1 MQILLAFL
9 AGGVLC
15 VIAQLFIN
23 LTKATPARILV
34 CYVCIGVLL
43 YALGIYEPLLKIFGA
58 GVSLPLIGFGG
69 AIGRGVKEAISKDG
83 IFGILSGGI
92 TATAQ
97 GITLSLAL
105 GLLASLISRGRP
117 KKM

>member
-1 MQILLAFL
+1 MQILSAFL

-15 VIAQLFIN
+15 VIAQIFIN

-34 CYVCIGVLL
+34 SYVCIGVLL

-69 AIGRGVKEAISKDG
+69 AIGRGVKEAITKDG
-83 IFGILSGGI
+83 VLGILSGAL

-97 GITLSLAL
+97 GITLSLFL
-105 GLLASLISRGRP
+105 GLIASFITKGKP

>member
-15 VIAQLFIN
+15 LIAQIFIN
-23 LTKATPARILV
+23 LTSATPARILV
-34 CYVCIGVLL
+34 AYVCLGVLL
-43 YALGIYEPLLKIFGA
+43 YAVGVYEPMREIFGA

-69 AIGRGVKEAISKDG
+69 AIGAGVKDSIARDG
-83 IFGILSGGI
+83 ITGILKGGL

-97 GITLSLAL
+97 GITLTLVLAL
-105 GLLASLISRGRP
+105 LTSLISKGKP
-117 KKM
+117 KRM

>member
-15 VIAQLFIN
+15 LIAQIFIN
-23 LTKATPARILV
+23 LTSATPARILV
-34 CYVCIGVLL
+34 AYVCIGVLL
-43 YALGIYEPLLKIFGA
+43 FALGVYEPMREIFGA

-69 AIGRGVKEAISKDG
+69 AIGAGVKEAIAKDG
-83 IFGILSGGI
+83 ITGILSGGL

-97 GITLSLAL
+97 GITLTLILAL
-105 GLLASLISRGRP
+105 LTSLIAKGKP